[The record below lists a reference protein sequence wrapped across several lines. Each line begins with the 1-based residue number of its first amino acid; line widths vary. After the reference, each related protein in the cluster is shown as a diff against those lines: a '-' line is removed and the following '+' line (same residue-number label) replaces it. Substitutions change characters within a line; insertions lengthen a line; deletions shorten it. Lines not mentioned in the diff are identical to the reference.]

1 MKFQHKYSQRVYEVL
16 DFDVITISLTCG
28 NDERTITTEH
38 LEEYFNM
45 VSDNTENVEVS
56 IVEEIESEVSKVEI
70 PIKEKG
76 EKIMKPEK
84 KIVDKNEEISLK
96 EMCDELEITTRKARA
111 TLRKEGIPKPG
122 KQWVWKD
129 YDVAQV
135 TKKILEQN
143 K

>member
-16 DFDVITISLTCG
+16 DFNVITISLRCG

-45 VSDNTENVEVS
+45 VSDNTENVSVS
-56 IVEEIESEVSKVEI
+56 IAEELISET
-70 PIKEKG
+70 KG
-76 EKIMKPEK
+76 EKIMKPEE
-84 KIVDKNEEISLK
+84 KIVDKSKGISLK
-96 EMCDELEITTRKARA
+96 EMCDELGITTRKARHI
-111 TLRKEGIPKPG
+111 LREEGIPKPG

-129 YDVAQV
+129 HDVAQV

-143 K
+143 Q